1 MPVENLVLLTHSI
14 SFKQKSSK
22 GDFKDKKKS

>member
-1 MPVENLVLLTHSI
+1 MPVENLVLLTHNI